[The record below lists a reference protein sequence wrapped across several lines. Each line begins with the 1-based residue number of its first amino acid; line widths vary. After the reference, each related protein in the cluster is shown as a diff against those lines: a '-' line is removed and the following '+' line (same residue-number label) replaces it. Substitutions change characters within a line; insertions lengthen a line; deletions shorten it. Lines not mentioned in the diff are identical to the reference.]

1 MSFIKR
7 VPEPI
12 AGVMLAFVA
21 LGNLIGPGTTGRL
34 ICGIIALIIWLMLTL
49 KIISDLGAFK
59 EKMKDP
65 VVSAVM
71 GTYPMALIVG
81 ATYVKPSVPFL
92 GWAMWIIGLV
102 MMACL
107 MLYYLFNFI
116 LNNFSWEKVFPG
128 WFIVYVGMVV
138 ASVTGKAFVPALG
151 RGIFWAGFV
160 FYLILLPVVLYRV
173 LIYKNAK
180 PPLKPTR
187 MIIAAPGSL
196 CLAGYLSI
204 MEEKSRLFVI
214 CLLVL
219 SQVLYL
225 FSLTSLKNIGKFFP
239 SFSAYTFPTVITAM
253 AIKMSAKFLENP
265 TLQTIAK
272 IEFWIATIVTA
283 YVLIQYFVAMFST
296 PKVAKN

>member
-21 LGNLIGPGTTGRL
+21 LGNLIGVGTTGRM
-34 ICGIIALIIWLMLTL
+34 ICGIIALIIWLMLTT

-59 EKMKDP
+59 QKMKDP

-81 ATYVKPSVPFL
+81 ATYVKPNVLIL

-102 MMACL
+102 FMTCL
-107 MLYYLFNFI
+107 MIYYLFNFI
-116 LNNFSWEKVFPG
+116 LVNFSWDKVFPG

-138 ASVTGKAFVPALG
+138 ASVTGKAFLPGLG
-151 RGIFWAGFV
+151 RSIFWAGFI
-160 FYLILLPVVLYRV
+160 FYLILLPIVLYRV

-204 MEEKSRLFVI
+204 MEEKSRIFVI
-214 CLLVL
+214 CLLAL
-219 SQVLYL
+219 SQILYL
-225 FSLTSLKNIGKFFP
+225 FSLTSLRHINKFFP
-239 SFSAYTFPTVITAM
+239 SFSAYTFPTVISAM
-253 AIKMSAKFLENP
+253 AIKMSAKFLELP
-265 TLQTIAK
+265 VLKTIATV
-272 IEFWIATIVTA
+272 EFWIATIITA
-283 YVLIQYFVAMFST
+283 YVLIKYFISIFTT
-296 PKVAKN
+296 PKTANN